1 MSEISNVAPGDGGGI
16 SAPVVAPADS
26 GESFSSPSAAA
37 KALSAARWAKRNE
50 QAAAPVAEPAQAPDE
65 IPLQGDNADP
75 PNEDHG
81 DTTLEADPAVAEQ
94 PIIEP
99 PRSWTKEARERFAAL
114 PRETQEYIAAREQ
127 ERDREVRRSQN
138 EAAEQR
144 KAFEAQRQAAEQARL
159 QYEQQLPALMQTLQD
174 QQLGQ
179 FPDVRTIDDVNRLAQ
194 EDPFRY
200 LQWDAHQKR
209 VAAVNLELRS
219 AQERQAKD
227 MEAQWASYIRS
238 ENNLMAERVPEL
250 ADSKKAAELTT
261 KAVDTLRDL
270 GFTDMELA
278 ELASGRKAIP
288 IYDHR
293 LQLLILDGV
302 KYRDAKKTASI
313 AQPKPVPPVQRPGVA
328 SPKGAAMSE
337 QIQALSAKL
346 ENTGSL
352 KDAVALRELQ
362 LASRRR

>member
-1 MSEISNVAPGDGGGI
+1 MTEVSNVAPGDGGGI
-16 SAPVVAPADS
+16 PAPVVAPVDS
-26 GESFSSPSAAA
+26 RESFSSPSAAA

-50 QAAAPVAEPAQAPDE
+50 QAAAQETVTAPDE
-65 IPLQGDNADP
+65 IPPQGDNAAP
-75 PNEDHG
+75 PDEDHG
-81 DTTLEADPAVAEQ
+81 DTTLEADPAAAEL

-99 PRSWTKEARERFAAL
+99 PRSWTQAEKERFASL
-114 PRETQEYIAAREQ
+114 PRETQEYLHTREQ
-127 ERDREVRRSQN
+127 ERDREFRRGQN
-138 EAAEQR
+138 EVAEQR

-159 QYEQQLPALMQTLQD
+159 QYEQQLPALMQALQD
-174 QQLGQ
+174 QQSGQ

-227 MEAQWASYIRS
+227 MEAQWANYIQS
-238 ENNLMAERVPEL
+238 ENSLMAERVPEL
-250 ADSKKAAELTT
+250 ADGKKAAELTA

-270 GFTDMELA
+270 GFTDTELA

-302 KYRDAKKTASI
+302 KYRDAKKTASV
-313 AQPKPVPPVQRPGVA
+313 AQPKSVPPVQRPGVA

>member
-209 VAAVNLELRS
+209 IAAVNIELRG

-227 MEAQWASYIRS
+227 MEAQWANYIQS
-238 ENNLMAERVPEL
+238 ENSLMAERVPEL